1 VLGLLPLCYFR
12 RAGGFHPL
20 EITPMTTTI
29 TEESDF
35 YFWLVEYLHQLGPE
49 KMYPKALADAADLAL
64 ELIAEERHEEE
75 ALTEMV
81 PQARICPCCGDD
93 RNQALGV
100 VFHLARDVDEQRP
113 YSEAV
118 IHFLADCYCPPASTM
133 FEEAARI
140 GFAIAGFQRS
150 GFFKEYRDSDELH
163 LATTKQGQ
171 QALGVRVD
179 LSYPRREPFFRKG
192 KRTGTKSAAPKEK
205 PHLQVISSD

>member
-1 VLGLLPLCYFR
+1 
-12 RAGGFHPL
+12 
-20 EITPMTTTI
+20 MTTTI

-35 YFWLVEYLHQLGPE
+35 YFWIVEYLHQLGPV
-49 KMYPKALADAADLAL
+49 KMYPKALADAGDLAL
-64 ELIAEERHEEE
+64 ELIAELQHEEE
-75 ALTEMV
+75 ALTELV
-81 PQARICPCCGDD
+81 PQARICSCCGDD

-118 IHFLADCYCPPASTM
+118 IHFSADCYCPPASTM
-133 FEEAARI
+133 FEEVARI

-150 GFFKEYRDSDELH
+150 GFFKEYRDGDELH
-163 LATTKQGQ
+163 LVTTKQGQ

-179 LSYPRREPFFRKG
+179 LSYPRQDPFFRKR
-192 KRTGTKSAAPKEK
+192 KGTAKKSAAPKGK